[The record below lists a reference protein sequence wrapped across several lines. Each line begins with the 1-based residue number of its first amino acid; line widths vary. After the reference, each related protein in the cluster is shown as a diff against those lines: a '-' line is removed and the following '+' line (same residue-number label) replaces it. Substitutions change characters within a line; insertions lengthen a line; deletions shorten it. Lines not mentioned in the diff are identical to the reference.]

1 MENDKDDT
9 FNEQFTDV
17 NETINQ
23 GNVATGDT
31 ADGNVIGSTDEPGIS
46 TLKTATTDA
55 AAAFKTATSFGGLSD
70 PLAAEKQKGRD
81 DLITLVVRGGATQF
95 QSTAEFQA
103 QENIDPEDPDT
114 IPDDVLSED
123 ENYDNL
129 LALDPDLE
137 DPEMSDRPIVTLG
150 AQYPGKEPSLDAIAK
165 DPEPN
170 PRDVEERTGIQ
181 DRNEIDGI
189 IQYCQAL
196 NYHKRKI
203 YLHSALLKKD
213 LKSTSLQNMSYTQL
227 KQLLER
233 AEHSKF
239 YLDRIHEKL
248 TRLCPFTPG
257 QSTSRTCAN
266 KNLES
271 NIVTLRKA
279 AELRLCREVERAET

>member
-9 FNEQFTDV
+9 FNEQFADV

-55 AAAFKTATSFGGLSD
+55 AAAFKTATSFGSLSD

-81 DLITLVVRGGATQF
+81 DLITLVVKGSATQF
-95 QSTAEFQA
+95 QSSTEFQA

-137 DPEMSDRPIVTLG
+137 DPEMSDGLIVTLG

-170 PRDVEERTGIQ
+170 PRDV
-181 DRNEIDGI
+181 
-189 IQYCQAL
+189 
-196 NYHKRKI
+196 
-203 YLHSALLKKD
+203 
-213 LKSTSLQNMSYTQL
+213 
-227 KQLLER
+227 
-233 AEHSKF
+233 
-239 YLDRIHEKL
+239 
-248 TRLCPFTPG
+248 
-257 QSTSRTCAN
+257 
-266 KNLES
+266 
-271 NIVTLRKA
+271 
-279 AELRLCREVERAET
+279 